1 MSSGII
7 TLESINFTKVNK
19 GLVINDDGKI
29 LNPLGIDVDQS
40 VILKSFESHILIKGV
55 SYKLIKW
62 EMEYLVESLFDVIE
76 YNSMLENDNIITDLS
91 ADELE
96 SWLIDKQLPVL

>member
-19 GLVINDDGKI
+19 GLVVNDDGKI

-62 EMEYLVESLFDVIE
+62 EMEYLGESLFDVIE